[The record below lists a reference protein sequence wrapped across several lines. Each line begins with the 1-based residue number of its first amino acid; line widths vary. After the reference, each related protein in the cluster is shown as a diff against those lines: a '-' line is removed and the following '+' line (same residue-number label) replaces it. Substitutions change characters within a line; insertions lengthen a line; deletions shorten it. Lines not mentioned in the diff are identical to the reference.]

1 MGNADAFAANIATS
15 GLRHFRLI
23 EHHRVIRS
31 TNDEAQR
38 RLGEASSAGLVIV
51 ADEQSGGKGRR
62 GRTWVAAPRSGL
74 LFTAILPYAVDAGAA
89 WAVTFW
95 AGLRVAD
102 ALTRWN
108 LEPTLQWPNDL
119 LLNGR
124 KLCGILC
131 VSRIVA
137 DRATLG
143 CGIGVNVYR
152 PQNRP
157 DLDEIVPPPIFLDD
171 VRVLGEH
178 AREELLGEILRACET
193 HLDALRSPASIA
205 REWEARAGV
214 PGTRYRF
221 TLEDGGEVEGEAL
234 RLGSGGGLVVQTASG
249 ERVVELADRVRV
261 VR

>member
-1 MGNADAFAANIATS
+1 MKHSAASESRPPRGSSSSPTSNQGVRDAAVARGSRHRAA
-15 GLRHFRLI
+15 GCFLR
-23 EHHRVIRS
+23 RS
-31 TNDEAQR
+31 CR
-38 RLGEASSAGLVIV
+38 
-51 ADEQSGGKGRR
+51 K
-62 GRTWVAAPRSGL
+62 P
-74 LFTAILPYAVDAGAA
+74 VDAGAA

-95 AGLRVAD
+95 AGLRVAE
-102 ALTRWN
+102 ALARWN

-119 LLNGR
+119 LLDGR

-137 DRATLG
+137 DQATLG
-143 CGIGVNVYR
+143 CGIGINVYR
-152 PQNRP
+152 PRNRP

-171 VRVLGEH
+171 VCVLGEH

-193 HLDALRSPASIA
+193 NLDALHDPMSIA
-205 REWEARAGV
+205 REWEGRAGV

-221 TLEDGGEVEGEAL
+221 TLEDGGEIEGKAV
-234 RLGSGGGLVVQTASG
+234 RLGAGGGLVIETGAG